1 MANVRAQGRC
11 GSCAHFRND
20 PAFLET
26 VFKGLTSM
34 SSGYGSTGGN
44 DGICVLHDRH
54 LSARASCAKY
64 TAVLFQPIGVAPV
77 NQGLKSSAD
86 RAIERALME

>member
-1 MANVRAQGRC
+1 MSKQSIEGRC
-11 GSCAHFRND
+11 ASCAHFRND

-44 DGICVLHDRH
+44 DGICLLHDRH

-64 TAVLFQPIGVAPV
+64 TAVLFQPIDVAPL
-77 NQGLKSSAD
+77 NQVLKSSAD

>member
-1 MANVRAQGRC
+1 MANVPVQGRC
-11 GSCAHFRND
+11 GTCAHFCND

-34 SSGYGSTGGN
+34 SSGYGSTRGD
-44 DGICVLHDRH
+44 DGICLLHDRH

-64 TAVLFQPIGVAPV
+64 SAASVPAGESSSIDQS
-77 NQGLKSSAD
+77 LKSSAD
-86 RAIERALME
+86 RAVERILME

>member
-1 MANVRAQGRC
+1 MANTPAHGRC

-34 SSGYGSTGGN
+34 SSGYGSTRGD
-44 DGICVLHDRH
+44 DGICLLHNRH

-64 TAVLFQPIGVAPV
+64 AAASMVASESATIDS
-77 NQGLKSSAD
+77 GLKSSAD
-86 RAIERALME
+86 SAVARALME